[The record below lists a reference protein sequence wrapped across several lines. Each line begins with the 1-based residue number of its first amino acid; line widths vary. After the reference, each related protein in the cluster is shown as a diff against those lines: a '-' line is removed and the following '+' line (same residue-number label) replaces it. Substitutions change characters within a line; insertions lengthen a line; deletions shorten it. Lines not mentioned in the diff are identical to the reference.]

1 MTRKHWMIGSLAG
14 FGLVLGVSST
24 SIAQMPHDEMQ
35 PSGTAQTTSFRRIDQ
50 PLWLKSAVTAGG
62 IGLIGVELW
71 WFLFSKS
78 KSRKA
83 DTNQGIQEVTITV
96 DDGYEPNRVVVTAG
110 QPVRLSFDRRDP
122 SSCLEA
128 VRIPGFHIAKD
139 LPLNQVTTIEFT
151 PTEPG
156 EYEFTCGMNMF
167 RGTIKVQGNA
177 TPIESTQTLVSQRS

>member
-1 MTRKHWMIGSLAG
+1 MIRKHWMIGSLAG
-14 FGLVLGVSST
+14 FGLVLGVSSA
-24 SIAQMPHDEMQ
+24 SMAQTPHDQMQ
-35 PSGTAQTTSFRRIDQ
+35 PSEPTTSFRRIDQ
-50 PLWLKSAVTAGG
+50 PLWLKGAVTAGG

-83 DTNQGIQEVTITV
+83 NTNQGIQQATITV
-96 DDGYEPNRVVVTAG
+96 DGGYEPNRIVVMAG

-128 VRIPGFHIAKD
+128 VKIPDFHIAKD
-139 LPLNQVTTIEFT
+139 LPLNQVTEIEFT

-167 RGTIKVQGNA
+167 RGTIEVQGNA
-177 TPIESTQTLVSQRS
+177 QSVELPQTLVSQRS